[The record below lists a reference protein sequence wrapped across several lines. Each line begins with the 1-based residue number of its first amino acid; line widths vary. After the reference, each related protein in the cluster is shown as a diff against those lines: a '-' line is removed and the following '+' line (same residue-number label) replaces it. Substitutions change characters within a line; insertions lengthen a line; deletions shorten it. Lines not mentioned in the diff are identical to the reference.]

1 MGAFVFIFGGERA
14 GAGGP
19 NPAGLLHRPGS
30 TIAPTFRRGDYFP
43 PFPDKEM
50 RLRNEI
56 TCQNLQPGHSIWET
70 EQEYKEM
77 DIETKQ
83 DYKEIES
90 NGKSNEAGGGAAEP
104 MFVASGKRGW
114 LAGWV
119 SLRYQIEP
127 EPDMSSGLKDSVFN
141 K

>member
-19 NPAGLLHRPGS
+19 NPAGLPHRPGS
-30 TIAPTFRRGDYFP
+30 TIAPTFCWGDYFP
-43 PFPDKEM
+43 PFPDKKT

-70 EQEYKEM
+70 EQE
-77 DIETKQ
+77 D
-83 DYKEIES
+83 KEIES
-90 NGKSNEAGGGAAEP
+90 NGKSNEAGGGAVEP

-127 EPDMSSGLKDSVFN
+127 EPDMSSGLKDYVFN